1 MSRRTS
7 KPAVAPAATA
17 HTDPHGSTPPPVSP
31 LLGAVA
37 TAAPPD
43 GMMSRGARLPQ
54 SAAIPAPVDPP
65 IAAPAI
71 AVPAVAPELELAG
84 EVRRLVLAGRAGE
97 ARELYGDVVARH
109 QRRAW
114 RLACYY
120 LRDTAEADEAVQDAF
135 VKAFSHLPTYDP
147 GRSFEVWLTRIL
159 VNSCLD
165 RVKARKRRLRW
176 VVGLSDAGPGF
187 EPPAA
192 PVARDAQASQ
202 ETVVLRRE
210 RARALLTAVRQLPNR
225 QRTVIMLS
233 HFDGRSTREVS
244 EMTGL
249 SESTVRVHLFR
260 GLRRLRGL
268 VTRS

>member
-1 MSRRTS
+1 MPKATHLATPVPTVI
-7 KPAVAPAATA
+7 PAVSATA
-17 HTDPHGSTPPPVSP
+17 DAG
-31 LLGAVA
+31 
-37 TAAPPD
+37 
-43 GMMSRGARLPQ
+43 R
-54 SAAIPAPVDPP
+54 
-65 IAAPAI
+65 
-71 AVPAVAPELELAG
+71 APETPSLELAG
-84 EVRRLVLAGRAGE
+84 EVRRLLLAGRAGE
-97 ARELYGDVVARH
+97 ARELYGDVVGRH

-135 VKAFSHLPTYDP
+135 VKAFSHLSTYDP
-147 GRSFEVWLTRIL
+147 ARSFEVWLTRIL

-176 VVGLSDAGPGF
+176 VIGLGDAGPGF
-187 EPPAA
+187 EPPAS
-192 PVARDAQASQ
+192 PPSRDAQASQ
-202 ETVVLRRE
+202 EVVVLRRE
-210 RARALLTAVRQLPNR
+210 RAKALLTAVRQLPNR

-244 EMTGL
+244 QMTGL

>member
-1 MSRRTS
+1 MPKTARLASAADVA
-7 KPAVAPAATA
+7 PVAVAAEPALRAVE
-17 HTDPHGSTPPPVSP
+17 TPS
-31 LLGAVA
+31 
-37 TAAPPD
+37 
-43 GMMSRGARLPQ
+43 
-54 SAAIPAPVDPP
+54 
-65 IAAPAI
+65 
-71 AVPAVAPELELAG
+71 LELAG
-84 EVRRLVLAGRAGE
+84 EVRRLLLAGRAGE
-97 ARELYGDVVARH
+97 ARELYGDVVGRH

-147 GRSFEVWLTRIL
+147 ARSFEVWLTRIL

-176 VVGLSDAGPGF
+176 VIGLGDAGPGF
-187 EPPAA
+187 EPPAT
-192 PVARDAQASQ
+192 PPSRDAQASQ

-210 RARALLTAVRQLPNR
+210 RAKALLSAVRQLPNR

-244 EMTGL
+244 AMTGL

>member
-1 MSRRTS
+1 MPKAARL
-7 KPAVAPAATA
+7 AAPV
-17 HTDPHGSTPPPVSP
+17 P
-31 LLGAVA
+31 VA
-37 TAAPPD
+37 T
-43 GMMSRGARLPQ
+43 
-54 SAAIPAPVDPP
+54 
-65 IAAPAI
+65 
-71 AVPAVAPELELAG
+71 VPATSEMPDAVRAAEVPNLELAG

-97 ARELYGDVVARH
+97 ARELYGEVVGRH

-147 GRSFEVWLTRIL
+147 ARSFEVWLTRIL

-176 VVGLSDAGPGF
+176 VVGLGDAGPGF

-210 RARALLTAVRQLPNR
+210 RAKSLLMAVRQLPNR

>member
-7 KPAVAPAATA
+7 TRAAAP
-17 HTDPHGSTPPPVSP
+17 
-31 LLGAVA
+31 A
-37 TAAPPD
+37 TAADTPPQAAAAPLPD
-43 GMMSRGARLPQ
+43 RIMLRGAQLADRHAPE
-54 SAAIPAPVDPP
+54 PVDPDGDG
-65 IAAPAI
+65 
-71 AVPAVAPELELAG
+71 VAPVEPVHQPTAPIPVTELAG
-84 EVRRLVLAGRAGE
+84 DVRRLMLAGRAGE
-97 ARELYGDVVARH
+97 ARELYGDLVSRH

-135 VKAFSHLPTYDP
+135 VKAFSHLPSYDP
-147 GRSFEVWLTRIL
+147 ARSFEVWLTRIL

-176 VVGLSDAGPGF
+176 VVGLGDAGPGF

-192 PVARDAQASQ
+192 PTARDSQGSQ

-210 RARALLTAVRQLPNR
+210 RARALLQAVRLLPNR

>member
-1 MSRRTS
+1 MPKAARLAVPVSAATD
-7 KPAVAPAATA
+7 PAVAVTP
-17 HTDPHGSTPPPVSP
+17 DPV
-31 LLGAVA
+31 
-37 TAAPPD
+37 
-43 GMMSRGARLPQ
+43 R
-54 SAAIPAPVDPP
+54 
-65 IAAPAI
+65 
-71 AVPAVAPELELAG
+71 APETLGLELAG
-84 EVRRLVLAGRAGE
+84 EVRRLLLAGRAGE
-97 ARELYGDVVARH
+97 ARELYGDLVGRH

-135 VKAFSHLPTYDP
+135 VKAFAHLATYDP
-147 GRSFEVWLTRIL
+147 ARSFEVWLTRIL

-176 VVGLSDAGPGF
+176 VVGLGDAGPGF
-187 EPPAA
+187 EPQASP
-192 PVARDAQASQ
+192 PSRDAQASQ
-202 ETVVLRRE
+202 EVVVLRRE

>member
-7 KPAVAPAATA
+7 KPAAAPAATA

-54 SAAIPAPVDPP
+54 SATVPTPVDPP
-65 IAAPAI
+65 IAAPAT
-71 AVPAVAPELELAG
+71 PAAAPELELAG

>member
-1 MSRRTS
+1 MP
-7 KPAVAPAATA
+7 KAARLA
-17 HTDPHGSTPPPVSP
+17 APVS
-31 LLGAVA
+31 
-37 TAAPPD
+37 
-43 GMMSRGARLPQ
+43 
-54 SAAIPAPVDPP
+54 
-65 IAAPAI
+65 AAPATVVTATPD
-71 AVPAVAPELELAG
+71 AVRAPEIPSLELAG
-84 EVRRLVLAGRAGE
+84 EVRRLLLAGRAGE
-97 ARELYGDVVARH
+97 ARELYGDVVGRH

-135 VKAFSHLPTYDP
+135 VKAFSHLLTYDP
-147 GRSFEVWLTRIL
+147 ARSFEVWLTRIL

-176 VVGLSDAGPGF
+176 VIGLGDAGPGF
-187 EPPAA
+187 EPPAS
-192 PVARDAQASQ
+192 PPSRDAQASQ
-202 ETVVLRRE
+202 EVVVLRRE
-210 RARALLTAVRQLPNR
+210 RAKALLTAVRQLPNR

-244 EMTGL
+244 QMTGL

>member
-1 MSRRTS
+1 MPAAAGAARALADPIPPAPSDPVSDATMPKAARLAVPVS
-7 KPAVAPAATA
+7 AAIDPAVAVTP
-17 HTDPHGSTPPPVSP
+17 DPV
-31 LLGAVA
+31 
-37 TAAPPD
+37 
-43 GMMSRGARLPQ
+43 R
-54 SAAIPAPVDPP
+54 
-65 IAAPAI
+65 
-71 AVPAVAPELELAG
+71 APETLGLELAG
-84 EVRRLVLAGRAGE
+84 EVRRLLLAGRAGE
-97 ARELYGDVVARH
+97 ARELYGDLVGRH

-135 VKAFSHLPTYDP
+135 VKAFAHLATYDP
-147 GRSFEVWLTRIL
+147 ARSFEVWLTRIL

-176 VVGLSDAGPGF
+176 VVGLGDAGPGF
-187 EPPAA
+187 EPQASP
-192 PVARDAQASQ
+192 PSRDAQASQ
-202 ETVVLRRE
+202 EVVVLRRE

>member
-7 KPAVAPAATA
+7 AAGAARAKAKP
-17 HTDPHGSTPPPVSP
+17 TPPADAGP
-31 LLGAVA
+31 LPDATMPKGARL
-37 TAAPPD
+37 AAPP
-43 GMMSRGARLPQ
+43 P
-54 SAAIPAPVDPP
+54 AAGLDTPALAPTITATRPVDTPGT
-65 IAAPAI
+65 
-71 AVPAVAPELELAG
+71 ELAG
-84 EVRRLVLAGRAGE
+84 EVRRLMLAGRTGE

-135 VKAFSHLPTYDP
+135 VKAFSHLATYDP
-147 GRSFEVWLTRIL
+147 ARSFEVWLTRIL

-176 VVGLSDAGPGF
+176 VVGLGDAGPGF
-187 EPPAA
+187 EPPSA

-210 RARALLTAVRQLPNR
+210 RARALLNAVRQLPNR

>member
-7 KPAVAPAATA
+7 KPAAAGAARAQANPTRPAAA
-17 HTDPHGSTPPPVSP
+17 GPDPD
-31 LLGAVA
+31 A
-37 TAAPPD
+37 TMPKAA
-43 GMMSRGARLPQ
+43 ARL
-54 SAAIPAPVDPP
+54 
-65 IAAPAI
+65 AAPAP
-71 AVPAVAPELELAG
+71 PAVDAAVLAPIDTVRTAEVPSLELAG
-84 EVRRLVLAGRAGE
+84 EVRRLLLAGRAGE
-97 ARELYGDVVARH
+97 ARELYGDLVGRH

-147 GRSFEVWLTRIL
+147 ARSFEVWLTRIL

-176 VVGLSDAGPGF
+176 VIGLGDAGPGF

-192 PVARDAQASQ
+192 PPSRDAQGSQ
-202 ETVVLRRE
+202 EVVVLRRE
-210 RARALLTAVRQLPNR
+210 RAKALLTAVRQLPNR

>member
-1 MSRRTS
+1 MPKAARLA
-7 KPAVAPAATA
+7 PVADVAP
-17 HTDPHGSTPPPVSP
+17 
-31 LLGAVA
+31 VA
-37 TAAPPD
+37 
-43 GMMSRGARLPQ
+43 
-54 SAAIPAPVDPP
+54 SAADPALRTIETPG
-65 IAAPAI
+65 
-71 AVPAVAPELELAG
+71 LELAG
-84 EVRRLVLAGRAGE
+84 EVRRLLLAGRAGE
-97 ARELYGDVVARH
+97 ARELYGDLVGRH

-135 VKAFSHLPTYDP
+135 VKAFSHLSTYDP
-147 GRSFEVWLTRIL
+147 ARSFEVWLTRIL

-176 VVGLSDAGPGF
+176 VIGLGDAGPGF
-187 EPPAA
+187 EPPAS
-192 PVARDAQASQ
+192 PPSRDAQASQ

-210 RARALLTAVRQLPNR
+210 RAKALLSAVRQLPNR

-244 EMTGL
+244 AMTGL

>member
-1 MSRRTS
+1 MPKAARLASS
-7 KPAVAPAATA
+7 APDAVAPVVIGTPGAA
-17 HTDPHGSTPPPVSP
+17 
-31 LLGAVA
+31 
-37 TAAPPD
+37 
-43 GMMSRGARLPQ
+43 
-54 SAAIPAPVDPP
+54 
-65 IAAPAI
+65 
-71 AVPAVAPELELAG
+71 AVPETPSLELAG
-84 EVRRLVLAGRAGE
+84 EVRRLLLAGRAGE
-97 ARELYGDVVARH
+97 ARELYGDVVGRH

-135 VKAFSHLPTYDP
+135 VKAFSHLATYDP
-147 GRSFEVWLTRIL
+147 ARSFEVWLTRIL

-176 VVGLSDAGPGF
+176 VIGLGDAGPGF
-187 EPPAA
+187 EPPAS
-192 PVARDAQASQ
+192 PPSRDAQASQ

-210 RARALLTAVRQLPNR
+210 RAKALLMAVRQLPNR